1 MAARSGNGTPFSSRV
16 VTAAGHHHCH
26 DFRLPSSS
34 REHCRE
40 ANGAFAKSG
49 REAQVNK
56 RSIRLPRRVNLGR
69 GYLLAVRLVS
79 KAELAV
85 ILNEDEGASAGAWD
99 VDKDTI
105 YIRRDLS
112 AKQRWETYWHELV
125 HAIHDI
131 ALRDQGGI

>member
-1 MAARSGNGTPFSSRV
+1 M
-16 VTAAGHHHCH
+16 
-26 DFRLPSSS
+26 
-34 REHCRE
+34 
-40 ANGAFAKSG
+40 
-49 REAQVNK
+49 NK

-69 GYLLAVRLVS
+69 GYSLAVRLVS